1 MTLLLD
7 SIAPDTRRST
17 DATARPA
24 GARRLDAP
32 VNVLVLAGLWFGYAA
47 VRDLTTSTQH
57 VALGNAGRLLD
68 VESSLGIDIELGIQ
82 SAIEWPAA
90 FVAANAYYLVHFP
103 LTLTV
108 MVLTFARRRTTIFP
122 VLRNSLVACTT
133 TALVI
138 HLIVPMAPPRMLSG
152 FVDAGLEFGPDP
164 YAIAGSDNANQ
175 FAAMPSMHVAWA
187 ILCGYA
193 IWHLSASRVVRFVGV
208 AHPLMTSLV
217 VIVTGHHFVSDV
229 AIGAGLSAVFLA
241 SAAGFARSR
250 TESSNAQAAR
260 RRARRILLPKRLHWP
275 SHRTGASTM
284 YPINPNFHLVIHE
297 QRRHRLEAS
306 AAHHRSLRRTQWR
319 HRTSTMQRPSTTTY

>member
-7 SIAPDTRRST
+7 PPAPDTRRST
-17 DATARPA
+17 DATARPV

-47 VRDLTTSTQH
+47 VRDLSTSTQSA
-57 VALGNAGRLLD
+57 ALGNAGRLLD

-138 HLIVPMAPPRMLSG
+138 HLIVPMAPPRMLPG
-152 FVDAGLEFGPDP
+152 FVDASIEFGPDP

-187 ILCGYA
+187 IISGYA
-193 IWHLSASRVVRFVGV
+193 IWHLSASRVTRFVGV

-241 SAAGFARSR
+241 AAVRFARSR
-250 TESSNAQAAR
+250 AQPSHAVSACRRAAR
-260 RRARRILLPKRLHWP
+260 KVPIPRSFHGPFRT
-275 SHRTGASTM
+275 TGASIM
-284 YPINPNFHLVIHE
+284 HPSNSNLRLAIHE
-297 QRRHRLEAS
+297 QRRHHLEAS
-306 AAHHRSLRRTQWR
+306 AAHHRPLRRTQWR
-319 HRTSTMQRPSTTTY
+319 